1 MIAKIK
7 NLFHKYYEII
17 SYVFFGGLTT
27 VVSWIFYYLPLFLGV
42 DYRISKVISWV
53 AAVVFAFFVNK
64 HWVFLDKDYSM
75 KALLRQGGEFF
86 ASRIAT
92 GVVEFGLTVFLVE
105 VTKIS
110 DKIVPIPVA
119 VITIILN
126 YVLSKLLVF
135 RKK

>member
-1 MIAKIK
+1 
-7 NLFHKYYEII
+7 
-17 SYVFFGGLTT
+17 
-27 VVSWIFYYLPLFLGV
+27 
-42 DYRISKVISWV
+42 
-53 AAVVFAFFVNK
+53 
-64 HWVFLDKDYSM
+64 M

-105 VTKIS
+105 VVKIS

>member
-1 MIAKIK
+1 MYA
-7 NLFHKYYEII
+7 LFN
-17 SYVFFGGLTT
+17 
-27 VVSWIFYYLPLFLGV
+27 
-42 DYRISKVISWV
+42 VILNCASRSV
-53 AAVVFAFFVNK
+53 
-64 HWVFLDKDYSM
+64 LDKDYSA

-105 VTKIS
+105 VVKIS

>member
-1 MIAKIK
+1 MIAKLK

-27 VVSWIFYYLPLFLGV
+27 VVSWIFYYLPLFLGI
-42 DYRISKVISWV
+42 DYKISKVISWV

-64 HWVFLDKDYSM
+64 HWVFLDKDYSA
-75 KALLRQGGEFF
+75 KALLQGGEFF

-105 VTKIS
+105 VAKIS

>member
-1 MIAKIK
+1 MIAKLK

-64 HWVFLDKDYSM
+64 HCVFLDKDYSM

-105 VTKIS
+105 VVKIS

>member
-64 HWVFLDKDYSM
+64 HWVFLDKDYSA
-75 KALLRQGGEFF
+75 KALLRQGGKFF

-105 VTKIS
+105 IVKIS

>member
-1 MIAKIK
+1 MIAKLK

-42 DYRISKVISWV
+42 DYKISKVISWV
-53 AAVVFAFFVNK
+53 AAAVFAYFVNK

-105 VTKIS
+105 VVKIS